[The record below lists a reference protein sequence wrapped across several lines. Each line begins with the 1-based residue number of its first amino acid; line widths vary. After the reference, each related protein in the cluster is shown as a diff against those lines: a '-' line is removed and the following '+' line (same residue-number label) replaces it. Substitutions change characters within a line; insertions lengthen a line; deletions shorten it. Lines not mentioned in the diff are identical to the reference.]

1 MLTRKFRALL
11 FRHGVIDQAIQT
23 EQQRTRPDSIK
34 LLRLKRLRLALKD
47 QLHRIASG
55 MRRTDQAQQEPVGAV
70 RPMLKMNAQGRRSHG
85 QPAFPD

>member
-1 MLTRKFRALL
+1 MILTRKFRALL

-47 QLHRIASG
+47 QLHRIASA
-55 MRRTDQAQQEPVGAV
+55 MRRADQAQQEPAKAGQGA
-70 RPMLKMNAQGRRSHG
+70 LKMNAQGS
-85 QPAFPD
+85 